1 MISIMKGEM
10 QANDDGNH
18 SKGLLTTQ
26 AAHIRGGYV
35 AAGVVATLM
44 YCINIGEVTLMLI
57 FVVMGTQQLS
67 FCIVSCSF
75 YTLNFA
81 LTSFTHCGCCA
92 CESEESCDHRGT
104 TMLISDRASECL
116 GHLH

>member
-26 AAHIRGGYV
+26 AAHIRGGHA

-44 YCINIGEVTLMLI
+44 YCINIGEVT
-57 FVVMGTQQLS
+57 
-67 FCIVSCSF
+67 
-75 YTLNFA
+75 
-81 LTSFTHCGCCA
+81 
-92 CESEESCDHRGT
+92 
-104 TMLISDRASECL
+104 
-116 GHLH
+116 

>member
-1 MISIMKGEM
+1 MDAVVPLFHPKMSKKKGEHIRLQNCFVMISIMEGEM

-44 YCINIGEVTLMLI
+44 YCINIGEVTLYLL
-57 FVVMGTQQLS
+57 V
-67 FCIVSCSF
+67 
-75 YTLNFA
+75 
-81 LTSFTHCGCCA
+81 
-92 CESEESCDHRGT
+92 
-104 TMLISDRASECL
+104 
-116 GHLH
+116 

>member
-26 AAHIRGGYV
+26 AGHIRGGYV

-44 YCINIGEVTLMLI
+44 YCINIGEVT
-57 FVVMGTQQLS
+57 
-67 FCIVSCSF
+67 
-75 YTLNFA
+75 
-81 LTSFTHCGCCA
+81 
-92 CESEESCDHRGT
+92 
-104 TMLISDRASECL
+104 
-116 GHLH
+116 

>member
-1 MISIMKGEM
+1 MKGEM

-44 YCINIGEVTLMLI
+44 YCINIGDWRSHLIYSSLTLI
-57 FVVMGTQQLS
+57 FVVMDTQQLS

-75 YTLNFA
+75 HTLNLA
-81 LTSFTHCGCCA
+81 LTILPIVAVVHVKA
-92 CESEESCDHRGT
+92 RRAVT
-104 TMLISDRASECL
+104 TGEPQC
-116 GHLH
+116 

>member
-1 MISIMKGEM
+1 MMIMKGEM

-26 AAHIRGGYV
+26 AAHIRGGHV

-44 YCINIGEVTLMLI
+44 YFINIGEVTLMLI
-57 FVVMGTQQLS
+57 FVVMGTQQLK

-75 YTLNFA
+75 HTLNLA
-81 LTSFTHCGCCA
+81 LTILPIVAVVHVKA
-92 CESEESCDHRGT
+92 RRAVT
-104 TMLISDRASECL
+104 TGEPQC
-116 GHLH
+116 

>member
-35 AAGVVATLM
+35 AGLVVATLM
-44 YCINIGEVTLMLI
+44 YCINIGEVT
-57 FVVMGTQQLS
+57 
-67 FCIVSCSF
+67 
-75 YTLNFA
+75 
-81 LTSFTHCGCCA
+81 
-92 CESEESCDHRGT
+92 
-104 TMLISDRASECL
+104 
-116 GHLH
+116 

>member
-35 AAGVVATLM
+35 VAGVVATLM
-44 YCINIGEVTLMLI
+44 YCINIGEVTWYI
-57 FVVMGTQQLS
+57 F
-67 FCIVSCSF
+67 
-75 YTLNFA
+75 
-81 LTSFTHCGCCA
+81 
-92 CESEESCDHRGT
+92 
-104 TMLISDRASECL
+104 
-116 GHLH
+116 